1 MNVNACAEHWVSTV
15 RHECLNKLIILNEAH
30 LRRVLSDYVAYYN
43 GCRPH
48 QGLDQQT
55 PIPRPPLVPL
65 GAVRSRPILNGL
77 IHDHYRAA

>member
-1 MNVNACAEHWVSTV
+1 M

-30 LRRVLSDYVAYYN
+30 LRKVLSEYVAYYN

-48 QGLDQQT
+48 QGIDQQT
-55 PIPRPPLVPL
+55 PIPMLNIVLL
-65 GAVRSRPILNGL
+65 GEVRSRPVLDGI